1 MRLCFFILCYFAAFF
16 YSYASDSS
24 KMAPVNYD
32 KMEES
37 LKLAYAKGVVSD
49 QLIEDVLTYIE
60 NDDKRDFMDKCLLI
74 KSLALVSLTAGDKNS
89 VSLFLPKAVLY
100 ALKIDKAVPVLH
112 ATVSPEAQKFNFLA
126 DFAVIAHKAG
136 AHAYSDEIF
145 TKAKFFYNEI
155 PLLNFSNM
163 SYLSMKCYELGK
175 YEECLNSLR
184 KMPRV
189 YEQNGNILQNKKK
202 DLKIT
207 LCRKTL
213 FEKHDLILLFCIVF
227 MSGELDITVSYFIV
241 PVILFTLLIMLVIFA
256 CSRIY
261 KAKVKHTVSIF

>member
-1 MRLCFFILCYFAAFF
+1 MRLCFFALCYFAAFF
-16 YSYASDSS
+16 YIYASDNS
-24 KMAPVNYD
+24 KIATIDYD

-37 LKLAYAKGVVSD
+37 LKLAYARGVVPD
-49 QLIEDVLTYIE
+49 QMFENILASIEKDG
-60 NDDKRDFMDKCLLI
+60 KSDFMGKCLLI
-74 KSLALVSLTAGDKNS
+74 KRLALVSLTAGDKNG
-89 VSLFLPKAVLY
+89 VSLFLNKAVLF
-100 ALKIDKAVPVLH
+100 ALKIDKEVPALH

-136 AHAYSDEIF
+136 IHAYSDELF
-145 TKAKFFYNEI
+145 AKAKFFYNEI

-175 YEECLNSLR
+175 YKECLNTLR
-184 KMPRV
+184 KMPSV

-227 MSGELDITVSYFIV
+227 MSGELDITVFYFIV
-241 PVILFTLLIMLVIFA
+241 PGALFTLFIILVIFA
-256 CSRIY
+256 YYRIY
-261 KAKVKHTVSIF
+261 KAKVKHTASI